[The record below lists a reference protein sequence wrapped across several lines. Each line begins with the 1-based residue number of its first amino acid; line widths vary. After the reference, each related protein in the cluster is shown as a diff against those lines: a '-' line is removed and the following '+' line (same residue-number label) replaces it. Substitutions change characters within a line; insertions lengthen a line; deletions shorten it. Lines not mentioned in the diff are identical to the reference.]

1 MNATEEANNILEAL
15 KLLANPTYKDGM
27 QRFGIESSKALGVK
41 IPDVRFIARSY
52 KKQHEL
58 ALALWD
64 TGIHE
69 ARIMACLVADPKQF
83 TSELMDIWSSDFDSW
98 DVCDQCCSNLFCKLP
113 FAYDKIFEYA
123 QAEAEFKK
131 RTAFTLIATMGVHLK
146 KMPDAQFLPLLELLE
161 RHADDNR
168 NFVKKAVNWAL
179 RQVGKRNAT
188 LRPIAIETA
197 RRIAEQ
203 PHKSARWIAADALRE
218 LEG

>member
-1 MNATEEANNILEAL
+1 MNPTEEVKNIIEAL
-15 KLLANPTYKDGM
+15 QLVANPTYKDGM
-27 QRFGIESSKALGVK
+27 QRFGIESSKALGVR

-69 ARIMACLVADPKQF
+69 ARIMACMVADPKQF

-98 DVCDQCCSNLFCKLP
+98 DVCDQCCSNLLCKLP

-131 RTAFTLIATMGVHLK
+131 RTAFTLIAIMGVHLK
-146 KMPDAQFLPLLELLE
+146 KMPDAEFLPLLELLE
-161 RHADDNR
+161 KHADDNR

-179 RQVGKRNAT
+179 RQIGKRNAT
-188 LRPIAIETA
+188 LRPLAIETA
-197 RRIAEQ
+197 RRIAAQ